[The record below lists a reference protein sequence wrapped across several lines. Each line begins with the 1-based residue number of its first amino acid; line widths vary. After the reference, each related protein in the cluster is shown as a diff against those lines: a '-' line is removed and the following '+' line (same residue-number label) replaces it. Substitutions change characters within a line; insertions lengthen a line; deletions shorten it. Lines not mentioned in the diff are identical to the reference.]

1 MSNKSN
7 KNKKLNKKYLI
18 ISISVIILAII
29 TIISLSIKGTISSN
43 DKMISDNKTKDKNTK
58 KEIKVKYTDHKND
71 WKQISDDYDIKL
83 TVVFRDSIN
92 NTLIITPDNQEKVTE
107 KLSEDAVLLSEEEFK
122 IASKS
127 FLDSKYC
134 GNDKAV
140 CDYPIYK
147 NKNIESVYNPF
158 LLSEVGQLVIVKD
171 SSMPPFNPEAEALSV
186 ECLFDPSVIEK
197 ERTVPLTEIINCS
210 NTISNE
216 YYKKNLSRVSTEFGF
231 LLPTENEKDHLISK
245 IFKNNNE
252 YIWFRN
258 SNINKGGEADSDVFI
273 RFDKDKNVLYV
284 FNKSSSLVE
293 ANFTF
298 YSKEKYT
305 LTEYYIKFEEDKLTI
320 SLLKTETKYT
330 LDEDLDKIYDSEEEL
345 NKAIKNNKNTSE
357 KTENTPVVIKS
368 DIKKTEVSYNE
379 TDKLDNKKKLAI
391 GKAPEL
397 EHIIKKTKEAIN
409 SETSSFYIEKKDNI
423 LRYNGKQISPRC
435 FSWLM
440 DTSSFVWVKKDFED
454 CFAEETTEGKL
465 IPDMSKEFNENTSD
479 INIVEML
486 NIKDKIEDANKNWVY
501 DSPFLYKFIPEKGI
515 LITGYNGRDTK
526 GIPNPSAS
534 YFYIE
539 LDSNNSEM
547 KLYPLYDESTYEK
560 RCWNSNTNELEICD
574 NFQKL

>member
-29 TIISLSIKGTISSN
+29 TIVLLSIKGTISSN

-71 WKQISDDYDIKL
+71 WKQISDDDIKL

-134 GNDKAV
+134 GNDKVV

-197 ERTVPLTEIINCS
+197 ERKVPLTEIINCS

-231 LLPTENEKDHLISK
+231 LLPTENEKDHLM
-245 IFKNNNE
+245 F
-252 YIWFRN
+252 
-258 SNINKGGEADSDVFI
+258 
-273 RFDKDKNVLYV
+273 LYR
-284 FNKSSSLVE
+284 
-293 ANFTF
+293 
-298 YSKEKYT
+298 
-305 LTEYYIKFEEDKLTI
+305 YIKARNRL
-320 SLLKTETKYT
+320 
-330 LDEDLDKIYDSEEEL
+330 
-345 NKAIKNNKNTSE
+345 
-357 KTENTPVVIKS
+357 EN
-368 DIKKTEVSYNE
+368 
-379 TDKLDNKKKLAI
+379 
-391 GKAPEL
+391 
-397 EHIIKKTKEAIN
+397 
-409 SETSSFYIEKKDNI
+409 
-423 LRYNGKQISPRC
+423 
-435 FSWLM
+435 M
-440 DTSSFVWVKKDFED
+440 
-454 CFAEETTEGKL
+454 
-465 IPDMSKEFNENTSD
+465 
-479 INIVEML
+479 
-486 NIKDKIEDANKNWVY
+486 
-501 DSPFLYKFIPEKGI
+501 
-515 LITGYNGRDTK
+515 
-526 GIPNPSAS
+526 
-534 YFYIE
+534 
-539 LDSNNSEM
+539 
-547 KLYPLYDESTYEK
+547 
-560 RCWNSNTNELEICD
+560 
-574 NFQKL
+574 